1 MKKMLRLTIIT
12 VGLLA
17 SLASGEETAVTCPP
31 EFTNTGDPDCKCVR
45 AVEVTKVGGTI
56 ELDICIN
63 VDKRNS
69 KERKWRNLSVIT
81 VNEQRPILNP
91 VVDV

>member
-1 MKKMLRLTIIT
+1 MKKMLRLTIVI

-45 AVEVTKVGGTI
+45 AVDVTKVGGI
-56 ELDICIN
+56 
-63 VDKRNS
+63 
-69 KERKWRNLSVIT
+69 
-81 VNEQRPILNP
+81 
-91 VVDV
+91 